1 MEHVT
6 TLDHESR
13 VCPGVKVTL
22 KRVSFWRRSELMK
35 RLAPI
40 LAKARAIASTNEA
53 EDLSSSGILR
63 REILHI
69 LLEWGIVEVSGLR
82 IDGAQATKETLLRD
96 GPEELALEIFN
107 ELQRQLSLNETERK
121 N

>member
-6 TLDHESR
+6 TLVHQSR

-22 KRVSFWRRSELMK
+22 KRISFWRRSELMK

-40 LAKARAIASTNEA
+40 LAKARAIASSNDA
-53 EDLSSSGILR
+53 EDLSSSGMLR
-63 REILHI
+63 REISQI

-82 IDGAQATKETLLRD
+82 IDGAQATKATLLTD
-96 GPEELALEIFN
+96 GPEELVLEIFG
-107 ELQRQLSLNETERK
+107 ELQRQLSLNESERK